1 VTTEGFSNVD
11 NVILS
16 DIIKGKKEVIHLSL
30 LSAVIMTSSIGL
42 AAAYN
47 LYIMSV
53 GVPLALILSVIR

>member
-1 VTTEGFSNVD
+1 MTTEGFSNVD